1 MTKRILYA
9 ALFVQVIGLC
19 TLILSDASSLPSYV
33 ALCAVVGAGVVEV
46 VLGWLARRQ
55 ERAFGG

>member
-1 MTKRILYA
+1 MTKTILYT
-9 ALFVQVIGLC
+9 ALVAQVIGFS
-19 TLILSDASSLPSYV
+19 TLIITDASSLPHDI

-55 ERAFGG
+55 ESALGG